1 MDLQTSKLELV
12 ELILKIKDKK
22 TITKLISVLKSEDQ
36 DFWNDL
42 SADEQDE
49 IRMGIEQLDSGNR
62 ISLEEFIRKVS

>member
-1 MDLQTSKLELV
+1 V

-42 SADEQDE
+42 SPGEQDE
-49 IRMGIEQLDSGNR
+49 IRMGIEQLDSGKKV
-62 ISLEEFIRKVS
+62 SLEEFIRKVT